1 MQVLGK
7 LSQCQTRARTRCTRR
22 LRVLIIYAMTLH
34 TGILRCSSALWIL
47 SIILAG
53 IVFGQSDPKSEISFF
68 DDFPARIFFFHDTDV
83 CMSGIFVVSS
93 AHVI

>member
-7 LSQCQTRARTRCTRR
+7 LSQCQIRARTRCTRR

-34 TGILRCSSALWIL
+34 IGILWCSSTLWIFL
-47 SIILAG
+47 IILAG
-53 IVFGQSDPKSEISFF
+53 IAFGQSDPKSEISSF
-68 DDFPARIFFFHDTDV
+68 DNFPKRIFFFHDTDV
-83 CMSGIFVVSS
+83 CMSGIFVVLS